1 MLLAVSREER
11 QVKLTVDFKLMDVSE
26 GGGFHLFFVVVG
38 FKVELVLEQL
48 EGLKEGYRNNRT
60 MANKTLIPDFG
71 FL

>member
-1 MLLAVSREER
+1 MLLAISCKGRKVT
-11 QVKLTVDFKLMDVSE
+11 LTIKLMNVSE
-26 GGGFHLFFVVVG
+26 GGRFNLFFIAVG

-60 MANKTLIPDFG
+60 LASKTVIPDFG

>member
-1 MLLAVSREER
+1 
-11 QVKLTVDFKLMDVSE
+11 VSE
-26 GGGFHLFFVVVG
+26 GGCVHLFFVVVV

-60 MANKTLIPDFG
+60 MANKTVIPDLG

>member
-1 MLLAVSREER
+1 VP
-11 QVKLTVDFKLMDVSE
+11 E
-26 GGGFHLFFVVVG
+26 GGCVHLFVVVVV

-60 MANKTLIPDFG
+60 MANKTVIPDFG

>member
-11 QVKLTVDFKLMDVSE
+11 KVKKLTVDLMNVSE
-26 GGGFHLFFVVVG
+26 EVRFNLFFVVVG

-60 MANKTLIPDFG
+60 MANKTVIPDFG

>member
-11 QVKLTVDFKLMDVSE
+11 QVKLTVDLKDVSE

-48 EGLKEGYRNNRT
+48 EGLKEGYRNDRT
-60 MANKTLIPDFG
+60 MVNKTLIPDFG

>member
-1 MLLAVSREER
+1 MNVNKRGC
-11 QVKLTVDFKLMDVSE
+11 VY
-26 GGGFHLFFVVVG
+26 LFFVVLG

-60 MANKTLIPDFG
+60 MANKTVIPDFG